1 MSLNFKNS
9 FGEINDNEISFLI
22 NNNKYLIKNDT
33 IKQIRFIKTQKYHLN
48 FVTFFIALYL
58 LFNLK
63 YKTLSNQIQICLFI
77 LSLLFLVITY
87 YLKYFKYKLLL
98 LKKNDYLSIEISKS
112 KITEV
117 TEFVNQFYKI
127 VKTSN

>member
-48 FVTFFIALYL
+48 FVAFFIALYL

-63 YKTLSNQIQICLFI
+63 YKILSNQIQICLFI

>member
-48 FVTFFIALYL
+48 YVTFFIALYL

-63 YKTLSNQIQICLFI
+63 YKTFSNQIQICLFI
-77 LSLLFLVITY
+77 LSLVFLVITY

>member
-48 FVTFFIALYL
+48 FVAFFIALYL

>member
-1 MSLNFKNS
+1 MMLNFKNS
-9 FGEINDNEISFLI
+9 FGEINDNEISFEI
-22 NNNKYLIKNDT
+22 NNKKYLIKKET
-33 IKQIRFIKTQKYHLN
+33 IKQIRFVKTQKYHLN
-48 FVTFFIALYL
+48 YVTFFIALYL

-63 YKTLSNQIQICLFI
+63 YETFSNQIQICLFV
-77 LSLLFLVITY
+77 LSLLLLVLTY